1 MAAASLD
8 RIMKTKNL
16 TPFPFGA
23 KLTARRPPE
32 LDMTMIV
39 RGAFRLAPN
48 APVTPLVDVPQLS
61 QGSMTAEAFRDDDPE
76 RAGECLYG
84 GDFADFKLNAEVML
98 RGTCY
103 APNAEPVASCPIKLA
118 VGAWSK
124 LLRVSGRRVWSDGF
138 SGAAMSE
145 ALPFTQMPLGYEN
158 AFGGPGYA
166 LNPVGKG
173 FGTSEVPGVEL
184 GRELVRSRGDRPT
197 PAGFGPLNPA
207 WPQRSGKMGKEY
219 GKSYREKR
227 APFYAED
234 FDWTYFQA
242 APADQQLAGYLRGDE
257 EILLQNLH
265 PSAQVLTARLPGLR
279 IRAFVNDVSGRFR
292 EVRMNLD
299 TLFLD
304 PDAATLYL
312 TWRGLDRVIEDD
324 LADVKTTL
332 IASESLGDAPLP
344 EAHYRAMLEE
354 FEADPLEVRSRFP
367 QASLDVLE
375 KLEKL
380 SAAPATVSEPAADP
394 VTGRLRGKLDLL
406 DLETRGKLERE
417 VSGAFAAV
425 RAAPGPSADVMS
437 SFDKAVAALPEKAP
451 PTALPFKPGVMPPL
465 PIGDKLRQA
474 RAAVAD
480 AKEKA
485 RAQGA
490 DVSQIE
496 KLEALFADPRLAALD
511 PTAREGGLP
520 PIEPGP
526 GRDLSGRDFTGV
538 DLRGR
543 DLRGASFDGSILTRA
558 DLRGACLADANL
570 AHAVLLQ
577 ANLAGADLS
586 GADLTL
592 ANLTEAQAEGVD
604 LSRARLVRTYARK
617 ANLASANLTGA
628 TGEFLFFADVD
639 LTGAR
644 ARGVRLFKALFRDCD
659 LARADLADAR
669 LTRCYFLGARAK
681 ELSLASAELHHTSFS
696 GSDLS
701 RARLVDVRG
710 AGTIFLEATLDGAD
724 LGFSVLPAAHFTGA
738 HAHGARFHGAN
749 LKGARFYRASLVNA
763 DFTRA
768 NLFSADLGKALLTG
782 ARFTDASLYDAKLL
796 KSAGTG
802 CDFSGANLKRSTLE
816 GA

>member
-1 MAAASLD
+1 
-8 RIMKTKNL
+8 MKTKNL

-32 LDMTMIV
+32 LEMTMIV
-39 RGAFRLAPN
+39 RGAFRLAPDE
-48 APVTPLVDVPQLS
+48 PVTPLVDVPQLS
-61 QGSMTAEAFRDDDPE
+61 QGAMTAETFREDDAE

-103 APNAEPVASCPIKLA
+103 APDAQPVASCPIKLA

-124 LLRVSGRRVWSDGF
+124 LLRVSGRRVFSDGYA
-138 SGAAMSE
+138 GAAISE
-145 ALPFTQMPLGYEN
+145 PIPFTKMPVGYAN

-166 LNPVGKG
+166 PNPAGKG
-173 FGTSEVPGVEL
+173 FGTSELPCVEL
-184 GRELVRSRGDRPT
+184 GRELLRSRGDRPT
-197 PAGFGPLNPA
+197 PAGFGPINPA
-207 WPQRSGKMGKEY
+207 WPQRNGKVGKEY
-219 GKSYREKR
+219 GRAYREKR

-242 APADQQLAGYLRGDE
+242 APLDQQLPGYLRGDE
-257 EILLQNLH
+257 DILLQNLH
-265 PSAQVLTARLPGLR
+265 PSAQVLSARLPGLR
-279 IRAFVNDVSGRFR
+279 IRAFVNDVHGRFR

-304 PDAATLYL
+304 PDASTLFL

-332 IASESLGDAPLP
+332 IASENLGEAPLP
-344 EAHYRAMLEE
+344 EAHYRGVLAT
-354 FEADPLEVRSRFP
+354 FEADPLEVRARFP
-367 QASLDVLE
+367 QASLEVLE
-375 KLEKL
+375 KLEGR
-380 SAAPATVSEPAADP
+380 SAAPAPTGEPAPDA
-394 VTGRLRGKLDLL
+394 VTGRLRGKLDLIG
-406 DLETRGKLERE
+406 LETRGKLERE
-417 VSGAFAAV
+417 ISSGFAQV
-425 RAAPGPSADVMS
+425 RGGPGPSADVMRA
-437 SFDKAVAALPEKAP
+437 FEDAVAAMPERPP
-451 PTALPFKPGVMPPL
+451 PTALPFNPGVMPPL

-485 RAQGA
+485 LAGGA
-490 DVSQIE
+490 DVTQIE
-496 KLEALFADPRLAALD
+496 KLEAMFADPRLAALD
-511 PTAREGGLP
+511 PAARADGLP

-543 DLRGASFDGSILTRA
+543 DLRGASFDGAILTRA

-577 ANLAGADLS
+577 AKLAGADLS

-592 ANLTEAQAEGVD
+592 ANLTEAEAEGVD
-604 LSRARLVRTYARK
+604 LSRAKLVRTFARK

-628 TGEFLFFADVD
+628 TGEFLFFVDVD

-644 ARGVRLFKALFRDCD
+644 ARGIRLFKALFRDCD
-659 LARADLADAR
+659 FARADLADAR
-669 LTRCYFLGARAK
+669 LTRCYFLGVRAR
-681 ELSLASAELHHTSFS
+681 EISLASAELHHTSFS

-701 RARLVDVRG
+701 RARIVDARG
-710 AGTIFLEATLDGAD
+710 TGTIFLKATLDGAD
-724 LGFSVLPAAHFTGA
+724 LGFAVLPAAHFTEA
-738 HAHGARFHGAN
+738 HAEGARFHGAN
-749 LKGARFYRASLVNA
+749 LKGARFYRASLVQA
-763 DFTRA
+763 DFTRS

-782 ARFTDASLYDAKLL
+782 ARFTDANLYDAKLL
-796 KSAGTG
+796 KSAGAG

-816 GA
+816 SA

>member
-1 MAAASLD
+1 
-8 RIMKTKNL
+8 MKTKNL

-32 LDMTMIV
+32 LEMTMIV

-48 APVTPLVDVPQLS
+48 EPVTPLVEIPQLS
-61 QGSMTAEAFRDDDPE
+61 QGSMTAETFRDDDAD
-76 RAGECLYG
+76 RSGECLYG

-103 APNAEPVASCPIKLA
+103 APNAEPVSSCPIKLA
-118 VGAWSK
+118 VGGWSK
-124 LLRVSGRRVWSDGF
+124 VLSVTGRRLWSDGF

-145 ALPFTQMPLGYEN
+145 AIPFAQMPLGYSN

-173 FGTSEVPGVEL
+173 FGTGEVPSIEL

-197 PAGFGPLNPA
+197 PAGFGPINPA

-219 GKSYREKR
+219 GRSYREKR

-242 APADQQLAGYLRGDE
+242 APADQQLPGYLRGDE
-257 EILLQNLH
+257 EIVLQNLH

-312 TWRGLDRVIEDD
+312 TWRGLDRVTEDD

-332 IASESLGDAPLP
+332 IVSEEIGKAPLA
-344 EAHYRAMLEE
+344 EAHYRAVLET
-354 FEADPLEVRSRFP
+354 FEADPLEVRAKFP
-367 QASLDVLE
+367 AESLDLLAKVESL
-375 KLEKL
+375 
-380 SAAPATVSEPAADP
+380 AASGGPPTSSEPAPDA
-394 VTGRLRGKLDLL
+394 VSGRLRGKLDLL

-417 VSGAFAAV
+417 VSGAFSAIGG
-425 RAAPGPSADVMS
+425 APGPSADVTS
-437 SFDKAVAALPEKAP
+437 AFDKAVAAIPVRPP
-451 PTALPFKPGVMPPL
+451 PTAMPAKPGVMPPL

-474 RAAVAD
+474 RAAITD
-480 AKEKA
+480 AREQA
-485 RAQGA
+485 RAAGA

-496 KLEALFADPRLAALD
+496 KLEALLADPRLAPLD
-511 PTAREGGLP
+511 QGAREGGPP

-526 GRDLSGRDFTGV
+526 GRDLSGRDFTGI

-570 AHAVLLQ
+570 KHAVFLQ

-586 GADLTL
+586 GADLTM

-604 LSRARLVRTYARK
+604 LSRATLVRTFARK

-628 TGEFLFFADVD
+628 TGEFVVFTEVD

-644 ARGVRLFKALFRDCD
+644 ARGLRLFKALFRDCD
-659 LARADLADAR
+659 FSRADLADAR
-669 LTRCYFLGARAK
+669 LSRCYFLGVRAR
-681 ELSLASAELHHTSFS
+681 EMSLASAELHHTSFS

-701 RARLVDVRG
+701 RARIVDARG
-710 AGTIFLEATLDGAD
+710 AGTIFLKATLDGAD
-724 LGFSVLPAAHFTGA
+724 FSYSVFPAAHFTEA
-738 HAHGARFHGAN
+738 HADAARFHGAN

-763 DFTRA
+763 DFTRS

-782 ARFTDASLYDAKLL
+782 ARFNDANLYDAKFL